1 MRSNISKFTM
11 RIDRETLLKF
21 RYVAEYNARSANKE
35 LETLVKNRVD
45 EFEEK
50 IEKVPS
56 DWLEERRQSK

>member
-1 MRSNISKFTM
+1 M

-56 DWLEERRQSK
+56 DWLEERRQTK